1 MQQDMDDALREG
13 HYAKKQ
19 IFCRSRLIAWSHSR
33 RYATGLRLSQ
43 RFAGKRLLDYGCGDG
58 TFLAML
64 MSGGRSPASAVG
76 AELTPDL
83 VEDCRRR
90 LGNEK
95 LEFVLT
101 GELGDERHAGAY
113 DAVVC
118 MEVLEHVIDD
128 EKMLSLFDRVLAP
141 GGELLISVP
150 VETGIPVLVK
160 QSARRLASWRKIA
173 DYSGMQPYTM
183 RELAKTVFAGRTQHI
198 VRAPHRDE
206 NGFESYDHKGF
217 NWMVLR
223 EKLKERFEVL
233 EVVASPVSWLTPHL
247 ASQAWFIA
255 RKRS

>member
-1 MQQDMDDALREG
+1 MQDVDDALREG

-19 IFCRSRLIAWSHSR
+19 IFCRSRLISWSHSR
-33 RYATGLRLSQ
+33 RFDTGVRLAA
-43 RFAGKRLLDYGCGDG
+43 RFAGKKLLDYGCGDG
-58 TFLAML
+58 TFLTML
-64 MSGGRSPASAVG
+64 MASRSAPLSAVG

-83 VEDCRRR
+83 VRDCSER
-90 LGNEK
+90 LGNDR
-95 LEFVLT
+95 LRFVLT
-101 GELGDERHAGAY
+101 SELHGEQHRGAY

-128 EKMLSLFDRVLAP
+128 GPMLDLFDSLLAP

-160 QSARRLASWRKIA
+160 QSARRLASWRRIA

-183 RELAKTVFAGRTQHI
+183 GELVRTVFAGSRQQI
-198 VRAPHRDE
+198 VRSPHTDE

-217 NWMVLR
+217 NWMALR

-233 EVVASPVSWLTPHL
+233 QVLASPLPWLTPHL
-247 ASQAWFIA
+247 GSQAWFIA
-255 RKRS
+255 RKR